1 MAIKSKR
8 LVTITFEEDVEYN
21 QTFEAVE
28 NSTSPGVNE
37 IQALVSGANTV
48 TAPTGAVGVT
58 IIPPAGNTV
67 TLTLKGVTGDTG
79 IALAVASPTSLGIS
93 GVSTFVITTNG
104 PVTVRLIWT

>member
-1 MAIKSKR
+1 MAVNSKR
-8 LVTITFEEDVEYN
+8 TVTITFEEDVEYN

-37 IQALVSGANTV
+37 TQALASGANTI
-48 TAPTGAVGVT
+48 TAPTGAAGCT
-58 IIPPAGNTV
+58 IIPPAGNT
-67 TLTLKGVTGDTG
+67 TTMTLKGVSGDTG
-79 IALAVASPTSLGIS
+79 IALALTSPTSLGLS